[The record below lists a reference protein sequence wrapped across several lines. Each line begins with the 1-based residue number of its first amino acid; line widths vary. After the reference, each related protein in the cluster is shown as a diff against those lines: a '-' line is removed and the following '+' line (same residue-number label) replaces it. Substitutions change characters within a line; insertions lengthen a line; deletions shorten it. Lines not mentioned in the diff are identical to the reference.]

1 MSNTPK
7 HQETLSSKD
16 SMPNKYVDENSA
28 TEKPVTDQDDPST
41 TPDACNPV
49 ASIGAAVGAV
59 AGEFIITETTK
70 VTEFGHQKFE
80 RQYRR
85 AGSDAL
91 VKVEQLF
98 DGSVVRVD
106 FGPGATDEDLAVDQ
120 SDTFKVRM
128 AKVHELLSRD
138 EDEYESVGPESWW
151 PKNFGNV
158 ITDEAVAREIFA
170 YYEKDQFAPGLS
182 EREKA
187 LIGESR
193 HVWLNVEIG
202 LRTRIEKEG
211 AERKAEAEARKRD
224 EKFSAAR
231 LERDIVKRAKALET
245 EIQFKDVKKVRMGD
259 MVIPQ
264 PQMTDENKLCVLNA
278 LFADEQEKPHRDHY
292 RGRIVD
298 HEGNIIDDHYPV
310 VRWVQAFSATGLKG
324 VSLRAAREAVKEY
337 ALCHERN
344 DLIDRV
350 NRHIPQWDGQ
360 SRMKKK
366 LIDLFELRDT
376 PLTQNV
382 GQYFWLSLY
391 NRVMVPGSLAPIAI
405 ALIGAQGCGK
415 SLFAKKLC
423 QIITGDNEA
432 DSVQLNLDGDWMEFL
447 RAITGNSVI
456 ATVGEM
462 AGFTRA
468 DTNKIKDVTT
478 RVADQM
484 HYKFEG
490 TFTQQRQWIMMLDG
504 NKYELQRD
512 ETGNRRFMP
521 LFCGQLEDV
530 GGQPRW
536 RQDFEAIFDDKE
548 RGICFEDDV
557 WQIMAECA
565 EWMNDNGESG
575 YGAFVRE
582 VVRQVLEFNKGEM
595 AAERGIVVD
604 GDIETYLDLAL
615 SKVKLET
622 VQMRDGSGSTCVRV
636 DRVELLDVIH
646 GLSNGKAKIHPNGLR
661 KAMAARGADEVKP
674 SGVPKYRFAKLADQ
688 AAFDKRLAERN
699 PSMDDEAT
707 KVQDDRF

>member
-1 MSNTPK
+1 MSNTPN
-7 HQETLSSKD
+7 HQDPLSSKY
-16 SMPNKYVDENSA
+16 SMPNEYVDEKSA
-28 TEKPVTDQDDPST
+28 TENSVTDQHVSST
-41 TPDACNPV
+41 TPDATNPV
-49 ASIGAAVGAV
+49 AAIGEAVG
-59 AGEFIITETTK
+59 
-70 VTEFGHQKFE
+70 
-80 RQYRR
+80 YRR
-85 AGSDAL
+85 SSADELSELEKA
-91 VKVEQLF
+91 F
-98 DGSVVRVD
+98 DGLD
-106 FGPGATDEDLAVDQ
+106 KKAA
-120 SDTFKVRM
+120 KVIAEGEARRKQAEADRKARM
-128 AKVHELLSRD
+128 AA
-138 EDEYESVGPESWW
+138 
-151 PKNFGNV
+151 
-158 ITDEAVAREIFA
+158 IRE
-170 YYEKDQFAPGLS
+170 E
-182 EREKA
+182 
-187 LIGESR
+187 
-193 HVWLNVEIG
+193 
-202 LRTRIEKEG
+202 TRIEWGEVSEG
-211 AERKAEAEARKRD
+211 DESREAKKVIAESEERQKKAEADREARMADARAATRIEWFEVSEGFEHGNKAVAEAEARQL
-224 EKFSAAR
+224 AADG
-231 LERDIVKRAKALET
+231 ERQQRMAGARRTVDIVERARRLAP
-245 EIQFKDVKKVRMGD
+245 EIQFKDVKKVRSGD
-259 MVIPQ
+259 MYIPQ
-264 PQMTDENKLCVLNA
+264 AQMTDENKLCVLNA
-278 LFADEQEKPHRDHY
+278 LFSDEQERPHRDHY

-310 VRWVQAFSATGLKG
+310 VRWVQAFSAAGLKG

-360 SRMKKK
+360 SRMKRK

-423 QIITGDNEA
+423 QIITGDDEA

-536 RQDFEAIFDDKE
+536 RHDFEAIFDDKE

-674 SGVPKYRFAKLADQ
+674 SGIPKYRFAKLADQ

-699 PSMDDEAT
+699 PSMDDETT
-707 KVQDDRF
+707 KVQGDRF